1 MKSKGKLGKKKNI
14 KLGNIM
20 TAIIILYA
28 IVICSIFQ
36 FFYNSSKSTIV
47 TTMEVNATIS
57 NLSNTVYSI
66 NTNVMNIVNNYEDMT
81 GDERTKIL
89 DEIIASRNNIQEFM
103 NKYPTLDLSDTEK
116 STFND
121 IYTQLNSYGNI
132 VDSIVIT
139 LKDSNIDT
147 SKVIYNTEFNK
158 IQTNTQTLIVQL
170 TDNHNSSSQ
179 DKITTYATV
188 AFRFLYFMV
197 AFNVGIL
204 VLVRV
209 TQKTLDK
216 QSNTIKQSEDT
227 IKSKQNKLEYLGYT
241 DVLTDC
247 LSRGKF
253 FMDMEK
259 ERIKSIK
266 SNEHVFMTLVNIT
279 DFKTINLSYGYNV
292 GDEVL
297 YQVSSRLK
305 TVNPNVNIYR
315 LGSDEFIYLLKY
327 EDTKDN
333 AYSKYMSNLDSVL
346 EELFKAMKI
355 TDSLVGNL
363 SYKVGVVHLDIK
375 DTINGDVA
383 LKCQEAVNY
392 CRINQVPAFIYNNL
406 SDSTPEEVVFSNN

>member
-1 MKSKGKLGKKKNI
+1 MKNKSKSGKKKNV

-20 TAIIILYA
+20 TVIVILYA
-28 IVICSIFQ
+28 VVICAMFQ
-36 FFYNSSKSTIV
+36 LFYNNSKGAIV
-47 TTMEVNATIS
+47 TTIDVNTTVS
-57 NLSNTVYSI
+57 NLSNAVYSI
-66 NTNVMNIVNNYEDMT
+66 NTNVMNIVNNYDSMSNNDQT
-81 GDERTKIL
+81 NVIN
-89 DEIIASRNNIQEFM
+89 EINTDKNTIQESI
-103 NKYPTLDLSDTEK
+103 NKYSTFSLSDTEK
-116 STFND
+116 STFNELSA
-121 IYTQLNSYGNI
+121 QLNSYNNTL
-132 VDSIVIT
+132 DSIIT
-139 LKDSNIDT
+139 ALGNSDIDT
-147 SKVIYNTEFNK
+147 SKNIYNTAFSDV
-158 IQTNTQTLIVQL
+158 QSNTQALILQL
-170 TDNHNSSSQ
+170 MDNHTSTSEEE
-179 DKITTYATV
+179 IATYAKV
-188 AFRFLYFMV
+188 AYRFLYFMV
-197 AFNVGIL
+197 AFNISIL

-209 TQKTLDK
+209 IQKTLDK

-259 ERIKSIK
+259 ERVKSIK

-279 DFKTINLSYGYNV
+279 DFKTINQSYGYNV

-305 TVNPNVNIYR
+305 SVNPDVNIYR

-333 AYSKYMSNLDSVL
+333 AYSKYMKNLDSVL

-355 TDSLVGNL
+355 TDNLVGNL
-363 SYKVGVVHLDIK
+363 SYKVGVVHLDIR

-392 CRINQVPAFIYNNL
+392 CRINQVPAFIYNNV

>member
-1 MKSKGKLGKKKNI
+1 MKNKSKSGKKKNV

-20 TAIIILYA
+20 TVIVILYA
-28 IVICSIFQ
+28 VVICAMFQ
-36 FFYNSSKSTIV
+36 LFYNNSKGAIV
-47 TTMEVNATIS
+47 TTIDVNTTVS
-57 NLSNTVYSI
+57 NLSNAVYSI
-66 NTNVMNIVNNYEDMT
+66 NTNVMNIVNNYDSMSNNDQT
-81 GDERTKIL
+81 NVIN
-89 DEIIASRNNIQEFM
+89 EINTDKNTIQESI
-103 NKYPTLDLSDTEK
+103 NKYSTFNLSDTEK
-116 STFND
+116 STFNELS
-121 IYTQLNSYGNI
+121 TQLNSYNNTL
-132 VDSIVIT
+132 DSIIT
-139 LKDSNIDT
+139 ALGNSDIDT
-147 SKVIYNTEFNK
+147 SKNIYNTAFSDV
-158 IQTNTQTLIVQL
+158 QSNTQALILQL
-170 TDNHNSSSQ
+170 MDNHTSTSEEEVA
-179 DKITTYATV
+179 TYAKV
-188 AFRFLYFMV
+188 AYRFLYFMV
-197 AFNVGIL
+197 AFNISIL

-209 TQKTLDK
+209 IQKTLDK

-259 ERIKSIK
+259 ERVKSIK

-279 DFKTINLSYGYNV
+279 DFKTINQSYGYNV

-305 TVNPNVNIYR
+305 SVNPDVNIYR

-333 AYSKYMSNLDSVL
+333 AYSKYMKNLDSVL

-355 TDSLVGNL
+355 TDNLVGNL

-392 CRINQVPAFIYNNL
+392 CRINQVPAFIYNNV

>member
-1 MKSKGKLGKKKNI
+1 MKNKSKLGKKKNI

-47 TTMEVNATIS
+47 TTMDINAAIS
-57 NLSNTVYSI
+57 NLSNAVYSI
-66 NTNVMNIVNNYEDMT
+66 NTNVMNMVNNYKDIN
-81 GDERTKIL
+81 DDDRTKIL
-89 DEIIASRNNIQEFM
+89 DEITTGKSSIQEFI
-103 NKYPTLDLSDTEK
+103 NKYPTLDLSTTER
-116 STFND
+116 STFNNM
-121 IYTQLNSYGNI
+121 YGQLNSYSNTL
-132 VDSIVIT
+132 DSIIT
-139 LKDSNIDT
+139 ALEDSDIDT
-147 SKVIYNTEFNK
+147 SKSVYDTEFK
-158 IQTNTQTLIVQL
+158 EAQTNAQTLILQL

-179 DKITTYATV
+179 DKITTYAAV

-266 SNEHVFMTLVNIT
+266 SNEHIFMTLVNIT
-279 DFKTINLSYGYNV
+279 DFKTINQSYGYNV

-305 TVNPNVNIYR
+305 KVNPNVNIYR

>member
-1 MKSKGKLGKKKNI
+1 MKNKSKSGKKKNV

-20 TAIIILYA
+20 TVIVILYA
-28 IVICSIFQ
+28 VVICAMFQ
-36 FFYNSSKSTIV
+36 LFYNNSKGAIV
-47 TTMEVNATIS
+47 TTIDVNTTVS
-57 NLSNTVYSI
+57 NLSNAVYSI
-66 NTNVMNIVNNYEDMT
+66 NTNVMNIVNNYDSMSNNDQT
-81 GDERTKIL
+81 NVIN
-89 DEIIASRNNIQEFM
+89 EINTDKNTIQESI
-103 NKYPTLDLSDTEK
+103 NKYSTFSLSDTEK
-116 STFND
+116 STFNELSA
-121 IYTQLNSYGNI
+121 QLNSYNNTL
-132 VDSIVIT
+132 DSIIT
-139 LKDSNIDT
+139 ALGNSDIDT
-147 SKVIYNTEFNK
+147 SKNIYNTAFSDV
-158 IQTNTQTLIVQL
+158 QSNTQALILQL
-170 TDNHNSSSQ
+170 MDNHTSTSEEE
-179 DKITTYATV
+179 IAIYAKV
-188 AFRFLYFMV
+188 AYRFLYFMV
-197 AFNVGIL
+197 AFNISIL

-209 TQKTLDK
+209 IQKTLDK

-259 ERIKSIK
+259 ERVKSIK

-279 DFKTINLSYGYNV
+279 DFKTINQSYGYNV

-305 TVNPNVNIYR
+305 SVNPDVNIYR

-333 AYSKYMSNLDSVL
+333 AYSKYMKNLDNVL

-355 TDSLVGNL
+355 TDNLVGNL
-363 SYKVGVVHLDIK
+363 SYKVGVVHLDIR

-392 CRINQVPAFIYNNL
+392 CRINQVPAFIYNNV

>member
-1 MKSKGKLGKKKNI
+1 MKNKSKSGKKKNV

-20 TAIIILYA
+20 TVIVILYA
-28 IVICSIFQ
+28 VVICAMFQ
-36 FFYNSSKSTIV
+36 LFYNNSKGAIV
-47 TTMEVNATIS
+47 TTIDVNTTVS
-57 NLSNTVYSI
+57 NLSNAVYSI
-66 NTNVMNIVNNYEDMT
+66 NTNVLNIVNNYDSMSNNDQT
-81 GDERTKIL
+81 NVIN
-89 DEIIASRNNIQEFM
+89 EINTDKNTIQESI
-103 NKYPTLDLSDTEK
+103 NKYSTFNLSDTEK
-116 STFND
+116 STFNELS
-121 IYTQLNSYGNI
+121 TQLNSYNNTL
-132 VDSIVIT
+132 DSIIT
-139 LKDSNIDT
+139 ALGNSDIDT
-147 SKVIYNTEFNK
+147 SKNIYNTAFSDV
-158 IQTNTQTLIVQL
+158 QSNTQALILQL
-170 TDNHNSSSQ
+170 MDNHTSTSEEEVA
-179 DKITTYATV
+179 TYAKV
-188 AFRFLYFMV
+188 AYRFLYFMV
-197 AFNVGIL
+197 AFNISMLIL
-204 VLVRV
+204 IRFI
-209 TQKTLDK
+209 QKTLDK

-259 ERIKSIK
+259 ERVKSIK

-279 DFKTINLSYGYNV
+279 DFKTINQSYGYNV

-305 TVNPNVNIYR
+305 SVNPDVNIYR

-333 AYSKYMSNLDSVL
+333 AYSKYMKNLDSVL

-355 TDSLVGNL
+355 TDNLVGNL
-363 SYKVGVVHLDIK
+363 SYKVGVVHLDIR

-392 CRINQVPAFIYNNL
+392 CRINQVPAFIYNNV